1 MGLQF
6 IFLITG
12 LAAGFGLFLAFLNRV
27 LSYMRRKILKTAAAA
42 GILLLFLGIFGGAAW
57 WGGEWGRWLI
67 LLTYVVLFI
76 GELIHRWRTR
86 QLRGAPPV
94 SQSGD
99 AFSLR
104 RPLTT
109 THLVVSQY
117 NLSLNGA
124 LAPTHTNP
132 GAIHQESIKR
142 LRVAHLSDL
151 HLNHHLPHVYYQQ
164 MMEQVQRA
172 EPDLILFTGDFITE
186 LESIH
191 QLPDLARRL
200 HSRLGMYAIFG
211 NHDHWAGAEQVAET
225 LHQSGIE
232 WIGNS
237 WRRIPLAGWRDILLI
252 GCEEPWSPD
261 AFSPPPAQNG
271 DLILA
276 LSHTA
281 DHVYRLSQLGATAVF
296 SGHYH
301 AGQFQAPGFGPLFIP
316 SRYGRRFYH
325 GHYRIGDTH
334 LFVSAGIGAA
344 EPPLRIYCPPDV
356 FLVDFYEA

>member
-6 IFLITG
+6 IFLIAG
-12 LAAGFGLFLAFLNRV
+12 LAAGFGLFLAILNRV
-27 LSYMRRKILKTAAAA
+27 LSYMRRKTLKTVLAG
-42 GILLLFLGIFGGAAW
+42 GILLLFLIFFSGVAW
-57 WGGEWGRWLI
+57 WGGIYGRWII
-67 LLTYVVLFI
+67 LLTYIILLV
-76 GELIHRWRTR
+76 GEFVHRWRAR

-94 SQSGD
+94 SQSGG

-104 RPLTT
+104 HPLTT
-109 THLVVSQY
+109 TQLVVSQY
-117 NLSLNGA
+117 HLSLNGSSTP
-124 LAPTHTNP
+124 APNA
-132 GAIHQESIKR
+132 GASLHGGDKR

-151 HLNHHLPHVYYQQ
+151 HLNHHLPQGYYQQ
-164 MMEQVQRA
+164 VMEQVRRA
-172 EPDLILFTGDFITE
+172 EADLILFTGDFITE
-186 LESIH
+186 LEGIH

-225 LHQSGIE
+225 LRQSGIE
-232 WIGNS
+232 WIGNG
-237 WRRIPLAGWRDILLI
+237 WRRIPQDGWRDILLI

-261 AFSPPPAQNG
+261 AFSPPPTQNG

-325 GHYRIGDTH
+325 GHYRVGNTH

-356 FLVDFYEA
+356 FLVDFYED